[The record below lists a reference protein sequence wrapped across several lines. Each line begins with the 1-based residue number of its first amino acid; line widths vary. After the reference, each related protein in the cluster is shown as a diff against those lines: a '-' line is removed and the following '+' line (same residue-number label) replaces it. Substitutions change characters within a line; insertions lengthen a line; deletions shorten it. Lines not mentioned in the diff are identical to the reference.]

1 MSTIVSDGVEF
12 VELVF
17 AESVGAEAGDAKTK
31 TSDDEDDEC
40 GENECFAVCQ
50 DTASGEE
57 IRPQTGSDNGFS
69 VYRQDSNLSTKCKRV
84 SEAAC
89 AVKNSLRQDFRICK
103 IYKMNPENPVNL
115 VILSPWTKHN

>member
-1 MSTIVSDGVEF
+1 MSAIVSDGVEF

-17 AESVGAEAGDAKTK
+17 AESFGAEPGDAKTK
-31 TSDDEDDEC
+31 TSDDENDEC
-40 GENECFAVCQ
+40 GENESFAVCQ

-69 VYRQDSNLSTKCKRV
+69 VYRQDANLSTKCTRV

-89 AVKNSLRQDFRICK
+89 AVKTVLDRISGFTGC
-103 IYKMNPENPVNL
+103 L
-115 VILSPWTKHN
+115 F